1 MKNTKSLIVFS
12 RYLFCAYRQRIPR
25 GFLFLFEEL
34 SGDFLFWDLNP
45 KAYFCSLWVQIL
57 KRLGSRRDS
66 RFLGFWV
73 SKRGE
78 SALLAHDFA
87 WQSLVCYTFCDR
99 GWLKGVGRW
108 RNKHFEMPTEQT
120 DFANLSVRESENLLW
135 AKFGCSGVG
144 GAAQW
149 REFLWEFL

>member
-45 KAYFCSLWVQIL
+45 QAYFCSLWVQIL

-73 SKRGE
+73 SNRGE
-78 SALLAHDFA
+78 SAMLAHDFA
-87 WQSLVCYTFCDR
+87 VQSLVCYTFCDR
-99 GWLKGVGRW
+99 WCRKGGVALQ
-108 RNKHFEMPTEQT
+108 NTPFPVTAEQT
-120 DFANLSVRESENLLW
+120 DFVSLRDRKFADSLRRNPAVR
-135 AKFGCSGVG
+135 V
-144 GAAQW
+144 
-149 REFLWEFL
+149 

>member
-73 SKRGE
+73 SNRGE
-78 SALLAHDFA
+78 SILLAHDFA
-87 WQSLVCYTFCDR
+87 VQSLVCYTFCDR
-99 GWLKGVGRW
+99 CCWKGDATLLSRPFPV
-108 RNKHFEMPTEQT
+108 TAEQT
-120 DFANLSVRESENLLW
+120 DFVSLRDGKCVGSLARNPSVR
-135 AKFGCSGVG
+135 V
-144 GAAQW
+144 
-149 REFLWEFL
+149 